1 MFIDYNNNNLKEF
14 LTKNEGEV
22 IIRGAGTLGKLAVN
36 ALHKLNIEV
45 DYFWEDD
52 PKKQGLKYCDIDV
65 LSTDQVSK
73 IKKNA
78 NIFLAS
84 NYFAVIM
91 PQVKKLE
98 LNNVFNVYEL
108 IKETDYKDIISST
121 DQEIHNFG
129 EVKRFP
135 FNQRPIEIERV
146 LDTHHTS
153 LQTQNS
159 QAFNDDGLGK
169 LNIKYIDLVI
179 TERCSMKCVDCS
191 NLMQYYKNPR
201 NSTFEEVKKSV
212 EVTMSSI
219 DYLSE
224 FRVIGGEPFMNKDI
238 GKIIDLLKTF
248 KNLSRIIIYT
258 NATIVPKNETLKSL
272 IHKKVSLDITR
283 YETHKHSINN
293 HEKLMDV
300 LKENKINYITHTADR
315 WTDSGRVKKY
325 ERTENELQSL
335 FHNCCVGDILSILN
349 GKLYRC
355 PFSANAHNINAIPYN
370 EKDIIDLLDENIK
383 GDVMRKKIEKLYT
396 RKDRKEYLTACKF
409 CKGRDLNTPE
419 IPAGLQTKVILE
431 NPKFSE

>member
-36 ALHKLNIEV
+36 ALHKLNIKV

-52 PKKQGLKYCDIDV
+52 PKKQGLKYCNINV

-73 IKKNA
+73 IKKNV

-146 LDTHHTS
+146 LDTHLTS

-272 IHKKVSLDITR
+272 IHEKVSLDITR

-293 HEKLMDV
+293 HEKLMNV

-325 ERTENELQSL
+325 ERTEGELQSL

-355 PFSANAHNINAIPYN
+355 PFSANAHNINAIPYD

-383 GDVMRKKIEKLYT
+383 ADVMREKIKKLYT

>member
-1 MFIDYNNNNLKEF
+1 MFIKYSYLNLKKTLLENQG
-14 LTKNEGEV
+14 KV
-22 IIRGAGTLGKLAVN
+22 VIRGAGTLGKLAIN
-36 ALHKLNIEV
+36 ALHKLNINV

-65 LSTDQVSK
+65 LNTDQVSRLD
-73 IKKNA
+73 KNT
-78 NIFLAS
+78 NIFIAS
-84 NYFAVIM
+84 NYFSVII
-91 PQVKKLE
+91 PQIKKLNF
-98 LNNVFNVYEL
+98 LNIFEVYEL
-108 IKETDYKDIISST
+108 IKNTDYKEIISST
-121 DQEIHNFG
+121 DKEIHNFG
-129 EVKRFP
+129 EIKTFP
-135 FNQRPIEIERV
+135 FNQRPIEIDRV
-146 LDTHHTS
+146 LDTHLTG

-159 QAFNDDGLGK
+159 KKFDGIASGK
-169 LNIKYIDLVI
+169 LNVKYIDLVI

-248 KNLSRIIIYT
+248 KNLSRIVIYT

-272 IHKKVSLDITR
+272 MHQKVSLDITR

-293 HEKLMDV
+293 HEKLMNV
-300 LKENKINYITHTADR
+300 LKEHKINYITHTADR

-325 ERTENELQSL
+325 ERTEDELQSL

-370 EKDIIDLLDENIK
+370 ENDIIDLLDENIK
-383 GDVMRKKIEKLYT
+383 ADVMREKINKLYT

-419 IPAGLQTKVILE
+419 IPAGLQTKEILE
-431 NPKFSE
+431 NPKYSE

>member
-36 ALHKLNIEV
+36 ALHKLNIKV

-272 IHKKVSLDITR
+272 IHEKVSLDITR

-293 HEKLMDV
+293 HEKLMNV

-325 ERTENELQSL
+325 ERTEGELQSL

-355 PFSANAHNINAIPYN
+355 PFSANAHNINAIPYD

-383 GDVMRKKIEKLYT
+383 ADVMREKIKKLYT

>member
-1 MFIDYNNNNLKEF
+1 
-14 LTKNEGEV
+14 
-22 IIRGAGTLGKLAVN
+22 
-36 ALHKLNIEV
+36 
-45 DYFWEDD
+45 
-52 PKKQGLKYCDIDV
+52 
-65 LSTDQVSK
+65 
-73 IKKNA
+73 
-78 NIFLAS
+78 
-84 NYFAVIM
+84 M

-272 IHKKVSLDITR
+272 IHEKVSLDITR

-293 HEKLMDV
+293 HEKLMNV

-325 ERTENELQSL
+325 ERTEGELQSL

-355 PFSANAHNINAIPYN
+355 PFSANAHNINAIPYD

-383 GDVMRKKIEKLYT
+383 ADVMREKVKKLYT

>member
-1 MFIDYNNNNLKEF
+1 MFIEYNNNNLKEI
-14 LTKNEGEV
+14 LAQNKGKV
-22 IIRGAGTLGKLAVN
+22 IIRGAGTLGKIAIN
-36 ALHKLNIEV
+36 ALYKLNIKV

-65 LSTDQVSK
+65 LDTDQISK
-73 IKKNA
+73 IAKNA

-84 NYFAVIM
+84 NYFAVII
-91 PQVKKLE
+91 PQIKKLE
-98 LNNVFNVYEL
+98 LNNIFNVYEL
-108 IKETDYKDIISST
+108 IKKTDFKDIISST
-121 DQEIHNFG
+121 DKEIHNFG

-135 FNQRPIEIERV
+135 FSQSPIEIERV

-238 GKIIDLLKTF
+238 GRIIDLLKTF

-272 IHKKVSLDITR
+272 IHEKVSLDITR

-315 WTDSGRVKKY
+315 WTDSGRIKKY

-355 PFSANAHNINAIPYN
+355 PFSANAHNINAIPYD
-370 EKDIIDLLDENIK
+370 EKDIIDLLEENIK
-383 GDVMRKKIEKLYT
+383 ADVMREKIKKLYT
-396 RKDRKEYLTACKF
+396 RKDRKEYLMACKF

-431 NPKFSE
+431 NPKFIE

>member
-36 ALHKLNIEV
+36 ALHKLNIKV

-52 PKKQGLKYCDIDV
+52 PKKQGLKYCNIDV

-129 EVKRFP
+129 EIKRFP

-272 IHKKVSLDITR
+272 IHEKVSLDITR

-293 HEKLMDV
+293 HEKLMNV

-325 ERTENELQSL
+325 ERTEGELQSL

-355 PFSANAHNINAIPYN
+355 PFSANAHNINAIQYD

-383 GDVMRKKIEKLYT
+383 ADVMREKIKKLYT

>member
-36 ALHKLNIEV
+36 ALHKLNIKV

-52 PKKQGLKYCDIDV
+52 PKKQGLKYCNINV

-73 IKKNA
+73 IKKNV

-272 IHKKVSLDITR
+272 IHEKVSLDITR

-293 HEKLMDV
+293 HEKLMNV

-325 ERTENELQSL
+325 ERTEGELQSL

-355 PFSANAHNINAIPYN
+355 PFSANAHNINAIPYD

-383 GDVMRKKIEKLYT
+383 ADVMREKVKKLYT

>member
-36 ALHKLNIEV
+36 ALHKLNIKV

-52 PKKQGLKYCDIDV
+52 PKKQGLKYCNINV

-73 IKKNA
+73 IKKNV

-272 IHKKVSLDITR
+272 IHEKVSLDITR

-293 HEKLMDV
+293 HEKLMNV

-325 ERTENELQSL
+325 ERTEGELQSL

-355 PFSANAHNINAIPYN
+355 PFSANAHNINAIPYD

-383 GDVMRKKIEKLYT
+383 ADVMREKIKKLYT

>member
-1 MFIDYNNNNLKEF
+1 MFIEYNNNNLKEI
-14 LTKNEGEV
+14 LTQNKGKV
-22 IIRGAGTLGKLAVN
+22 IIRGAGTLGKIAIN
-36 ALHKLNIEV
+36 ALYKLNIKV

-65 LSTDQVSK
+65 LDTDQISK
-73 IKKNA
+73 IAKNA

-84 NYFAVIM
+84 NYFAVII
-91 PQVKKLE
+91 PQIKKLE
-98 LNNVFNVYEL
+98 LNNIFNVFEL
-108 IKETDYKDIISST
+108 IKKTDFKDIISST
-121 DQEIHNFG
+121 DKEIHNFG

-238 GKIIDLLKTF
+238 GRIIDLLKTF

>member
-36 ALHKLNIEV
+36 ALHKLNIKV

-146 LDTHHTS
+146 LDTHLTS

-272 IHKKVSLDITR
+272 IHEKVSLDITR

-293 HEKLMDV
+293 HEKLMNV

-325 ERTENELQSL
+325 ERTEGELQSL

-355 PFSANAHNINAIPYN
+355 PFSANAHNINAIPYD

-383 GDVMRKKIEKLYT
+383 ADVMREKVKKLYT

>member
-1 MFIDYNNNNLKEF
+1 MFIKYNNKNLKN
-14 LTKNEGEV
+14 LLDQNEGKV
-22 IIRGAGTLGKLAVN
+22 VIRGAGTLGKLAIN
-36 ALHKLNIEV
+36 ALHKLNIKV

-65 LSTDQVSK
+65 LDANQIIMLGNNV
-73 IKKNA
+73 
-78 NIFLAS
+78 NIFVAS
-84 NYFAVIM
+84 NYLSVII
-91 PQVKKLE
+91 PQIQKLGLKNIFE
-98 LNNVFNVYEL
+98 VYEL
-108 IKETDYKDIISST
+108 IKNTDYKNIISST
-121 DQEIHNFG
+121 DKEIHNFG
-129 EVKRFP
+129 EVKTFP
-135 FNQRPIEIERV
+135 FNQRPIEIDRV
-146 LDTHHTS
+146 LDTHYTG

-159 QAFNDDGLGK
+159 KTFKGTASGK

-248 KNLSRIIIYT
+248 KNLSRIVIYT

-272 IHKKVSLDITR
+272 MHEKVSLDITR

-293 HEKLMDV
+293 HEKLMNV

-315 WTDSGRVKKY
+315 WTDSGRVKK
-325 ERTENELQSL
+325 
-335 FHNCCVGDILSILN
+335 I
-349 GKLYRC
+349 
-355 PFSANAHNINAIPYN
+355 
-370 EKDIIDLLDENIK
+370 
-383 GDVMRKKIEKLYT
+383 
-396 RKDRKEYLTACKF
+396 
-409 CKGRDLNTPE
+409 
-419 IPAGLQTKVILE
+419 
-431 NPKFSE
+431 

>member
-1 MFIDYNNNNLKEF
+1 MFIDYNNNSLKEI
-14 LTKNEGEV
+14 LTQNKGKV
-22 IIRGAGTLGKLAVN
+22 IIRGAGTLGKIAIN
-36 ALHKLNIEV
+36 ALYKLNIKV

-52 PKKQGLKYCDIDV
+52 PKKQGLKYCEIDV
-65 LSTDQVSK
+65 LDTDQVSK
-73 IKKNA
+73 IEKNA

-84 NYFAVIM
+84 NYFAVII
-91 PQVKKLE
+91 PQIKKLE
-98 LNNVFNVYEL
+98 LNNIFNVYEL
-108 IKETDYKDIISST
+108 IKKTDFKNIISST
-121 DQEIHNFG
+121 DKEIHNFG
-129 EVKRFP
+129 EVKKFP

-146 LDTHHTS
+146 LDTHYTS

-159 QAFNDDGLGK
+159 QAFNDDGLGN

-238 GKIIDLLKTF
+238 GRIINLLKTF

-258 NATIVPKNETLKSL
+258 NATIVPKNDTLKSL
-272 IHKKVSLDITR
+272 MHEKVSLDITR

-325 ERTENELQSL
+325 KRTENELQSL

-383 GDVMRKKIEKLYT
+383 ADVMRENIKKLYT

-409 CKGRDLNTPE
+409 CRGRDLNTPE

>member
-1 MFIDYNNNNLKEF
+1 MFIKYNNNNLKEI
-14 LTKNEGEV
+14 LTKNEGKV
-22 IIRGAGTLGKLAVN
+22 VIRGAGTLGKLAIN
-36 ALHKLNIEV
+36 AFNNLNIKV
-45 DYFWEDD
+45 DYFWDD
-52 PKKQGLKYCDIDV
+52 HPKKQGLRYCNIDV
-65 LSTDQVSK
+65 LSTNQISK
-73 IKKNA
+73 ISKNV
-78 NIFLAS
+78 NIFIAS
-84 NYFAVIM
+84 NFFSTII
-91 PQVKKLE
+91 PQIQKLDFK
-98 LNNVFNVYEL
+98 NIFNVYEL
-108 IKETDYKDIISST
+108 IRNTDYKNIISST
-121 DQEIHNFG
+121 NKEIHNFG
-129 EVKRFP
+129 EIRRFP
-135 FNQRPIEIERV
+135 FNQKPIAIDRV
-146 LDTHHTS
+146 LDTHYTG

-238 GKIIDLLKTF
+238 GRIINLLKTF

-272 IHKKVSLDITR
+272 IHEKVSLDITR

-293 HEKLMDV
+293 HEKLMNV

-325 ERTENELQSL
+325 QRTEGELQSL

-355 PFSANAHNINAIPYN
+355 PFSANAHNINAIPYD

-383 GDVMRKKIEKLYT
+383 ADVMREKIKKLYT
-396 RKDRKEYLTACKF
+396 RKDRKEYLMACKF

-431 NPKFSE
+431 NPKFIE